1 MDLVIQECFQVRD
14 QRQALAGSLR
24 EGEGTAV
31 RPLLGTALF
40 GGAWGGDQDP
50 AEISQSQPVFVKEG
64 RELAGRGYFCCSKN
78 CKKPPWITPDS
89 RMPLAAATTTL
100 AAELYV

>member
-1 MDLVIQECFQVRD
+1 MDLVIQECFQVWD

-24 EGEGTAV
+24 GGKGTAV

-50 AEISQSQPVFVKEG
+50 AEISQSQPVFLKEG
-64 RELAGRGYFCCSKN
+64 RELVSRGYFCCSKN
-78 CKKPPWITPDS
+78 RKKTLWLTPDS
-89 RMPLAAATTTL
+89 RMSLAAATSAL